1 MEETSM
7 QLHYFDKR
15 APVADVK
22 AYIDE
27 WGFAVVA
34 GIADAETMD
43 GIARDMNRYAKGLK
57 PLEMEFFGGALIKV
71 EGFLAKSS
79 GMVEIAADP
88 FLTELS
94 EQYLGADILM
104 NASGGFI
111 LEPGRRPQPLHHDD
125 VLYAPFLQRGGP
137 ESMVNFMFAVTDFTA
152 ENGATRM
159 VPGSHRWPEGR
170 LPTDGDEVVDIVM
183 PKGSVAIW
191 LGSTWHG
198 AGQNRTNER
207 RLGAEIAFNCGW
219 LRPHEA
225 YHLLIPPAL
234 ARDMPPLV
242 QEMIGY
248 KAHRGMLG
256 VIEQRS
262 PMELFGFSKSVHV
275 RAVAEAHVDLHR
287 LENWVRRHFV
297 DEDRPLS
304 EEARRYLKKLGEVNA
319 SRKATTNKAD
329 LDMLEVV
336 AEAQGRG
343 LVSCLQAAGYGD
355 AVAELSRMP
364 A

>member
-1 MEETSM
+1 M
-7 QLHYFDKR
+7 QLHYFDRR

-27 WGFAVVA
+27 WGFAVVT
-34 GIADAETMD
+34 GLADAETMD
-43 GIARDMNRYAKGLK
+43 GIARDMSRYAKGLK
-57 PLEMEFFGGALIKV
+57 PLELEFFGGALIKV

-79 GMVEIAADP
+79 GMVDIAADP

-94 EQYLGADILM
+94 EEYLGADILM

-137 ESMVNFMFAVTDFTA
+137 ESMVNFMYAVTDFTA
-152 ENGATRM
+152 QNGATRM
-159 VPGSHRWPEGR
+159 VPGSHKWPEGR
-170 LPTDGDEVVDIVM
+170 LPTEADEVIDVVM
-183 PKGSVAIW
+183 PKGSAAIW

-198 AGQNRTNER
+198 AGQNLTKER

-262 PMELFGFSKSVHV
+262 PMELFGFSKSVGV
-275 RAVAEAHVDLHR
+275 RAVAADTKGHVDLHQ
-287 LENWVRRHFV
+287 LEDWVRRHFV
-297 DEDRPLS
+297 DENRPLS

-319 SRKATTNKAD
+319 SRRATTNKAD

-343 LVSCLQAAGYGD
+343 LVSCLEAAGHGD
-355 AVAELSRMP
+355 AIAELSRV
-364 A
+364 AA